1 MRPPCSAV
9 RALGLGALV
18 ALTGCVSLPA
28 DRTISCAEGSA
39 PDIVLSSDGRS
50 ATTRLDVLTYN
61 IEGLPFPARNNRS
74 PFLRE
79 IGRRLAAFR
88 EQGQGPDIIVFQ
100 EVFSRS
106 ASRAVEASGY
116 RSLVAGPHARSRQA
130 PNVEGS
136 LPGRRR
142 IDRGEIR
149 PNFLSS
155 GLVIATDFP
164 IVNSHYAPFARR
176 SCAGFDC
183 LSNKGVLYAEIAI
196 PGVPQTIDVYNT
208 HMQSQGSSRVPV
220 ARHAAAHDRQTR
232 EMSVFALAHGD
243 LSRPAIMAGDFNMR
257 NSDVRFET
265 FDRTFPVQNVHRF
278 CTEQTTQCEV
288 AQEWA
293 YEDQWRRVQ
302 NLHFYMSGTLVRVRP
317 IRAEGMFDGGP
328 SGPVLSDHNG
338 FRVIYEL
345 SWPMPPGAPAL
356 ACPAGAA
363 RLPASEAAAAAY
375 RGAPLSRFARVSRT
389 KLNAGRPASAG

>member
-1 MRPPCSAV
+1 M
-9 RALGLGALV
+9 
-18 ALTGCVSLPA
+18 SLPDDRYIDCA
-28 DRTISCAEGSA
+28 DAA
-39 PDIVLSSDGRS
+39 LPDISYSADGS
-50 ATTRLDVLTYN
+50 TATTRLDVLTYN
-61 IEGLPFPARNNRS
+61 IEGLPFPARNNRA

-79 IGRRLAAFR
+79 IGRRLAEFR
-88 EQGQGPDIIVFQ
+88 AQGKGPHIIVFQ

-106 ASRAVEASGY
+106 ASQAVAASGY
-116 RSLVAGPHARSRQA
+116 RSLVAGPHARSHQA
-130 PNVEGS
+130 PNVEGP

-142 IDRGEIR
+142 LVRGEIR

-155 GLVIATDFP
+155 GLVIVSDYP
-164 IVNSHYAPFARR
+164 IVNANYAPFARR

-196 PGVPQTIDVYNT
+196 PGVPETIDVYDT

-232 EMSVFALAHGD
+232 EMSAFALANGD

-257 NSDVRFET
+257 NSDVRYEA

-278 CTEQTTQCEV
+278 CTEQTDECEV
-288 AQEWA
+288 LQEWA

-302 NLHFYMSGTLVRVRP
+302 NLHFYKSGQYVRVRP
-317 IRAEGMFDGGP
+317 VRAEGMFDGGP

-338 FRVIYEL
+338 FRVTYEL
-345 SWPMPPGAPAL
+345 SWPTGATARTPI
-356 ACPAGAA
+356 CPIGPA
-363 RLPASEAAAAAY
+363 RLSP
-375 RGAPLSRFARVSRT
+375 G
-389 KLNAGRPASAG
+389 